1 MLEALHDSAPGAGAD
16 RIALVMLPGARDRA
30 QDLIEQ
36 GFVRALRKRGL
47 AVDAV
52 VVNAHFDHYLER
64 SVVAQLEQDVI
75 APLREGGLARIW
87 LMGISLGGMG
97 ALSYAREHADAIE
110 GVILLAP
117 FLGSRGLIAEIT
129 RAGGLRH
136 WQPGTI
142 TPDDDEGLLLSWL
155 RQYRS
160 GDPALPR
167 ICLGYGTEDRYA
179 PASMMLACQLP
190 DRQVVTEP
198 GGHDWATW
206 LKLWDRLLD
215 AGVFP
220 SNGASARPVPES
232 SSRGAVPK

>member
-1 MLEALHDSAPGAGAD
+1 MDAIHDPAPAPGAD
-16 RIALVMLPGARDRA
+16 RVALVMLPGARDRA
-30 QDLIEQ
+30 QDLVEQ

-52 VVNAHFDHYLER
+52 IVNAHFDHYLEH
-64 SVVAQLEQDVI
+64 SVVAQLEQDII
-75 APLREGGLARIW
+75 APLRKRGLARIW

-117 FLGSRGLIAEIT
+117 FLGTRGLIAEIT
-129 RAGGLRH
+129 HAGGLRH

-142 TPDDDEGLLLSWL
+142 TPEDDERRLLLWL
-155 RQYRS
+155 RQYRA

-179 PASMMLACQLP
+179 PASMMLARQLP
-190 DRQVVTEP
+190 DRQVVTLQ

-215 AGVFP
+215 GDVFS
-220 SNGASARPVPES
+220 SNGASAQLVPERS
-232 SSRGAVPK
+232 SCGAVPK